1 MEEWVGLQ
9 WHRFVTR
16 RAEAGRGD
24 ASPTEARLADV
35 LPAVTALMHAAG
47 ARQRVAAAAPVRVG
61 GTRSFWQRVAG
72 TGTRLPLAQ
81 IDADVLALPARV
93 AVFGTAALNR
103 DLYLWWAALAGAINP
118 AAGWA
123 ATNTHATA
131 ATLRRFPGLHARWQ
145 RLRAAEL
152 ALRGDGGAQSAAEQ
166 QVRAALAHRLDA
178 ATESGGA
185 GRLEPAAPMTGAVD
199 AVDAV
204 DAADAAG
211 LPGAAQPA
219 DVAPVWCWLLPC
231 AAQGA
236 RLDPADGVGAQ
247 ADGAPADALPGR
259 RRAAAL
265 PQHHARAPLLLAS
278 KAEALRTFADPM
290 AIDRADDDTDD
301 GSDRVAADELETLSM
316 QRSTG
321 ARRAARVR
329 FDLDLPSA
337 AADDLP
343 AGDGEW
349 LPEWNPKSHRVE
361 PRRVRTQPL
370 QARDAMPWRA
380 PPALHAHAARV
391 RQRLQQQRAAPRWQ
405 HGCADGEAID
415 IDAWVL
421 AQAEPGHRGDT
432 GGPSEPQGQTGAAA
446 DRLYQRRVRDR
457 HDLASLLL
465 ADLSLSTDA
474 HVDDD
479 QRVIDVVRDSLYV
492 FGEAL
497 AGSGDAFSMVGFSSL
512 RRSLRLHELKGFD
525 ERWAAPALARIGAVK
540 PGYYTRMGAALRAGT
555 RRLALRPERQ
565 RLLLLLTDGK
575 PHDLDGYEGR
585 WGLEDTRQ
593 AVVEARRA
601 GVLPF
606 ALSID
611 AQAGDVM
618 PRLFGPGGWAWVR
631 RPAELP
637 QRLTALYARLTR

>member
-1 MEEWVGLQ
+1 MPARHLDEVLPLVGLQ
-9 WHRFVTR
+9 QRQFHRHGEKRPDPWRDEVDAHCAKR
-16 RAEAGRGD
+16 EGHGEDRQGVGEGGWGEAG
-24 ASPTEARLADV
+24 
-35 LPAVTALMHAAG
+35 
-47 ARQRVAAAAPVRVG
+47 
-61 GTRSFWQRVAG
+61 
-72 TGTRLPLAQ
+72 
-81 IDADVLALPARV
+81 
-93 AVFGTAALNR
+93 
-103 DLYLWWAALAGAINP
+103 
-118 AAGWA
+118 
-123 ATNTHATA
+123 
-131 ATLRRFPGLHARWQ
+131 
-145 RLRAAEL
+145 
-152 ALRGDGGAQSAAEQ
+152 
-166 QVRAALAHRLDA
+166 
-178 ATESGGA
+178 
-185 GRLEPAAPMTGAVD
+185 
-199 AVDAV
+199 
-204 DAADAAG
+204 
-211 LPGAAQPA
+211 
-219 DVAPVWCWLLPC
+219 
-231 AAQGA
+231 
-236 RLDPADGVGAQ
+236 
-247 ADGAPADALPGR
+247 
-259 RRAAAL
+259 
-265 PQHHARAPLLLAS
+265 
-278 KAEALRTFADPM
+278 
-290 AIDRADDDTDD
+290 
-301 GSDRVAADELETLSM
+301 
-316 QRSTG
+316 
-321 ARRAARVR
+321 
-329 FDLDLPSA
+329 
-337 AADDLP
+337 P

-432 GGPSEPQGQTGAAA
+432 GGPSGPQGQTGATA

-618 PRLFGPGGWAWVR
+618 PRLFGPGGWAWR
-631 RPAELP
+631 YGSWLGRPRADGRP
-637 QRLTALYARLTR
+637 G

>member
-16 RAEAGRGD
+16 RAVAGRGD
-24 ASPTEARLADV
+24 ASLTEARLADV

-47 ARQRVAAAAPVRVG
+47 ARQRVAAAAPVRAG

-81 IDADVLALPARV
+81 IDADVLALPACV
-93 AVFGTAALNR
+93 SVFDSAALNR
-103 DLYLWWAALAGAINP
+103 DLYLWWAALAGAVDP
-118 AAGWA
+118 AAGWVDANAVA
-123 ATNTHATA
+123 AA
-131 ATLRRFPGLHARWQ
+131 ATLERFPGLHARWQ
-145 RLRAAEL
+145 RRCEAEL
-152 ALRGDGGAQSAAEQ
+152 GLRSHDAAPTVAER
-166 QVRAALAHRLDA
+166 QVRAAL
-178 ATESGGA
+178 
-185 GRLEPAAPMTGAVD
+185 TGARD
-199 AVDAV
+199 AT
-204 DAADAAG
+204 G
-211 LPGAAQPA
+211 TAQAA

-236 RLDPADGVGAQ
+236 RLDAADPAADSAGSAQ
-247 ADGAPADALPGR
+247 ADTLPGR
-259 RRAAAL
+259 RRATAL
-265 PQHHARAPLLLAS
+265 PQHRARAPLLLAS

-316 QRSTG
+316 QRSTS
-321 ARRAARVR
+321 AQRAARVR

-432 GGPSEPQGQTGAAA
+432 GGPSGPQGQTGATA